1 MLYLYWIRSHGPVPF
16 EGTGPCLSYNPA
28 MPPDLR
34 LQIEAELSA
43 ARAARQTGN
52 EGRARVCAR
61 RAAGLAAREFLTR
74 CGVRPRS
81 TYAALQELAVL
92 PGLAPG
98 LLAAAD
104 RLTLRVS
111 QAFSLPADVDLIAEA
126 SRLIEGLEHSS

>member
-1 MLYLYWIRSHGPVPF
+1 
-16 EGTGPCLSYNPA
+16 

-74 CGVRPRS
+74 RGVRARS
-81 TYAALQELAVL
+81 TYAALQELAAL
-92 PGLAPG
+92 HGLAPG

-126 SRLIEGLEHSS
+126 SRLIEGLEQSS

>member
-1 MLYLYWIRSHGPVPF
+1 M
-16 EGTGPCLSYNPA
+16 ETT
-28 MPPDLR
+28 PDWFL
-34 LQIEAELSA
+34 EAESELAGAEA
-43 ARAARQTGN
+43 ARRSGN

-81 TYAALQELAVL
+81 TYAALQELAAL
-92 PGLAPG
+92 PGLAPR